1 MVRTGG
7 AYPGETH
14 HEWRQFRF
22 SGVPVT
28 DVTGVPCEAW
38 RNRWIRGT
46 VLSRPY
52 VSNVPP

>member
-1 MVRTGG
+1 MVRTGTASIG
-7 AYPGETH
+7 VTH
-14 HEWRQFRF
+14 HEGRQFRF

-28 DVTGVPCEAW
+28 GVTGEPCEAW
-38 RNRWIRGT
+38 RNQGIRGT